1 MQLYPD
7 IKFIFFAQNHQKFK
21 PIMHQIS
28 SKGMVTMETTDNPC
42 GRLIFQEPWDFC
54 NIRVSCLGCFEGAG
68 MSAYLQSQSSAALL
82 LVLTLQGRVATHILG
97 KDKILFLHCFSKCK
111 RCLLALLHGQI
122 FKYQSQIYEFPQFF
136 WETIFLLD
144 RVDVVLNSQT
154 GPSQVVHLEACS
166 FDLEIVCAF
175 CMCYNLTNAL

>member
-1 MQLYPD
+1 
-7 IKFIFFAQNHQKFK
+7 
-21 PIMHQIS
+21 MHQIS
-28 SKGMVTMETTDNPC
+28 SKGMVTMETTHNPC

-68 MSAYLQSQSSAALL
+68 LSAYLQSQSSAALL

-154 GPSQVVHLEACS
+154 GLLKLCILKLAILFKKFCCV
-166 FDLEIVCAF
+166 F
-175 CMCYNLTNAL
+175 CMCYNLTNSLEFCGSLPSELAAVFGNCA